1 MTDTIHTAS
10 GQLRGTN
17 ADIAV
22 AEANQIKVFR
32 GIPYAQPPVGALR
45 WKAPVAPTPWT
56 GIRDA
61 TEFSRSCIQP
71 TNIDIF
77 VWTRGYFDTSEDC
90 LYLNVWS
97 NTAASKQPV
106 MVWFHGGAHTSGQG
120 HSDLRWYEAR

>member
-17 ADIAV
+17 AEIAV

-56 GIRDA
+56 GILDA
-61 TEFSRSCIQP
+61 T
-71 TNIDIF
+71 
-77 VWTRGYFDTSEDC
+77 
-90 LYLNVWS
+90 
-97 NTAASKQPV
+97 
-106 MVWFHGGAHTSGQG
+106 
-120 HSDLRWYEAR
+120 